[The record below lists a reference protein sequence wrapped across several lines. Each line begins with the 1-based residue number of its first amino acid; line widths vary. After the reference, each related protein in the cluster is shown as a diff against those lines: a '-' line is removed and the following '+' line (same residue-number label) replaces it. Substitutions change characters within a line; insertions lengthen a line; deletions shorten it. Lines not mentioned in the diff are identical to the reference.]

1 MTDFKK
7 TIISSTLSAV
17 IVAVSSYFITTK
29 NINSSINNIR
39 FQQIY
44 PLKYKSFNKLKKTM
58 LMFEHLASG
67 LSLKQNITYNELY
80 KNDFLD
86 SLLEIETLINNDIE
100 QRPRLINQKNINTI
114 TLLSNRWLLLYTN
127 LSQITNNKIPNQIT
141 QDFILD
147 IQEQIAIVQYNYLN
161 YIRDVLFK
169 NRQYSNEDIIEI
181 LRGLDDVFQ
190 KINMYNKTLER
201 NSLP

>member
-17 IVAVSSYFITTK
+17 IVAVSSYLITTK
-29 NINSSINNIR
+29 NINSNDNNMR
-39 FQQIY
+39 FQQIF
-44 PLKYKSFNKLKKTM
+44 PLKYQSFNQLKKTM

-114 TLLSNRWLLLYTN
+114 TLLSNKWLLLYTN
-127 LSQITNNKIPNQIT
+127 LSQITNNKIPDQAT
-141 QDFILD
+141 QNFLLN
-147 IQEQIAIVQYNYLN
+147 IQEPMNIVKYNYLN

-169 NRQYSNEDIIEI
+169 NKQYSNEDIIEI
-181 LRGLDDVFQ
+181 LKGLDDVFQ
-190 KINMYNKTLER
+190 KISMYNKTLER
-201 NSLP
+201 NKLP

>member
-1 MTDFKK
+1 M
-7 TIISSTLSAV
+7 
-17 IVAVSSYFITTK
+17 
-29 NINSSINNIR
+29 R
-39 FQQIY
+39 FQQIF
-44 PLKYKSFNKLKKTM
+44 PLKYQSFNKLKKTM

-114 TLLSNRWLLLYTN
+114 TLLSNKWLLLYTN
-127 LSQITNNKIPNQIT
+127 LSQITNNKIPDQAAQN
-141 QDFILD
+141 FLLN
-147 IQEQIAIVQYNYLN
+147 IQEQMNIVKYNYLN

-169 NRQYSNEDIIEI
+169 NKQYSNEDIIEI
-181 LRGLDDVFQ
+181 LKGLDDVFQ
-190 KINMYNKTLER
+190 KISMYNKTLER
-201 NSLP
+201 NS

>member
-1 MTDFKK
+1 LTDFKK

-17 IVAVSSYFITTK
+17 IVAVSSYLITTK
-29 NINSSINNIR
+29 NINSNDNNMR
-39 FQQIY
+39 FQQIF
-44 PLKYKSFNKLKKTM
+44 PLKYQSFNQLKKTM

-114 TLLSNRWLLLYTN
+114 TLLSNKWLLLYTN
-127 LSQITNNKIPNQIT
+127 LSQITNNKIPDQAT
-141 QDFILD
+141 QNFLLN
-147 IQEQIAIVQYNYLN
+147 IQEPMNIVKYNYLN

-169 NRQYSNEDIIEI
+169 NKQYSNEDIIEI
-181 LRGLDDVFQ
+181 LKGLDDVFQ
-190 KINMYNKTLER
+190 KISMYNKTLER
-201 NSLP
+201 NKLP